1 VAEHGDAAAIA
12 ELERAELAAREL
24 RLMAVAEAERLL
36 EAARL
41 AASVVEAGVEERVTG
56 AVERSRCEHLAEAE
70 AEVAAIDEE
79 LARHG
84 SATDGVGVLPGAFE
98 AAVEHVVAAV
108 LGELDG

>member
-1 VAEHGDAAAIA
+1 VAERVDAAAIW

-24 RLMAVAEAERLL
+24 RLTAVAEAERLH

-41 AASVVEAGVEERVTG
+41 AASVVEAGVEERMTA
-56 AVERSRCEHLAEAE
+56 AVERSRREHLARAE
-70 AEVAAIDEE
+70 AEVAAIDEK
-79 LARHG
+79 LTRLD
-84 SATDGVGVLPGAFE
+84 SAPDGVGVPPDAYQ